1 MDAVDGYYITYM
13 KLFSLSLYSL
23 HLFTAL
29 HEATAQDSYCS
40 TYHIEVPLHQVTI
53 ISSARCSFFIPQH
66 FLKSVC
72 SCVFF
77 ALRFPFRF
85 RVFVLKSCSHHRGR
99 DTHCWT
105 HTHTQVSCTATKQG
119 ARFPISVSNNQ
130 CSASKFIGLSHVWNF
145 LRRSDLVLHQIEFV
159 APFWGHEDP
168 SNISNDFGSR
178 VTEAVENSPL
188 IISFLLLQIAIPPVL
203 SWLRLRQDSG
213 FQLL

>member
-13 KLFSLSLYSL
+13 KLFSLSLYSS

-40 TYHIEVPLHQVTI
+40 TCHIEVPLHQGMI

-77 ALRFPFRF
+77 ALRFPFCF

-99 DTHCWT
+99 DTHTAEHIHT

-119 ARFPISVSNNQ
+119 ARFTISVSNNQ
-130 CSASKFIGLSHVWNF
+130 CSASKFIGLSHV
-145 LRRSDLVLHQIEFV
+145 
-159 APFWGHEDP
+159 
-168 SNISNDFGSR
+168 
-178 VTEAVENSPL
+178 
-188 IISFLLLQIAIPPVL
+188 
-203 SWLRLRQDSG
+203 
-213 FQLL
+213 

>member
-85 RVFVLKSCSHHRGR
+85 RAEILLSSSWPRH
-99 DTHCWT
+99 TLLNT
-105 HTHTQVSCTATKQG
+105 HTH
-119 ARFPISVSNNQ
+119 
-130 CSASKFIGLSHVWNF
+130 AS
-145 LRRSDLVLHQIEFV
+145 VLHSNKARGSFSHISEQQSMLRFKV
-159 APFWGHEDP
+159 HRPFT
-168 SNISNDFGSR
+168 R
-178 VTEAVENSPL
+178 VK
-188 IISFLLLQIAIPPVL
+188 LLEKK
-203 SWLRLRQDSG
+203 
-213 FQLL
+213 

>member
-77 ALRFPFRF
+77 
-85 RVFVLKSCSHHRGR
+85 VFVLKSCSHHRGR
-99 DTHCWT
+99 DTHTAEHT
-105 HTHTQVSCTATKQG
+105 HTH
-119 ARFPISVSNNQ
+119 
-130 CSASKFIGLSHVWNF
+130 AS
-145 LRRSDLVLHQIEFV
+145 VLHSNKARGSFSHISEQQSMLHFKV
-159 APFWGHEDP
+159 HRPFT
-168 SNISNDFGSR
+168 R
-178 VTEAVENSPL
+178 VK
-188 IISFLLLQIAIPPVL
+188 LLEKK
-203 SWLRLRQDSG
+203 
-213 FQLL
+213 

>member
-1 MDAVDGYYITYM
+1 MDGYYITYM

-77 ALRFPFRF
+77 ALRFPFGF

-99 DTHCWT
+99 DTHTAEHT
-105 HTHTQVSCTATKQG
+105 HTH
-119 ARFPISVSNNQ
+119 
-130 CSASKFIGLSHVWNF
+130 AS
-145 LRRSDLVLHQIEFV
+145 VLHSNKARGSFSHISEQQSMLRFKV
-159 APFWGHEDP
+159 HRPFT
-168 SNISNDFGSR
+168 R
-178 VTEAVENSPL
+178 VK
-188 IISFLLLQIAIPPVL
+188 LLEQK
-203 SWLRLRQDSG
+203 
-213 FQLL
+213 